1 MPLGRKYFNKLILF
15 GLILLQP
22 FLFCFF
28 LGGGFVL
35 QTLFFFSFHIWFSAT
50 ETHVSVPFSQ
60 AAFSC
65 KRNALQIYTP
75 RSVSILVG
83 PIWEEEKK
91 NKKSFPRVM
100 LSIQQFYRDTDTLV
114 CKFQFGKLE
123 QSQRW
128 MNSVPNHT
136 LKVVT
141 NQKTDVLILALFKTF
156 RNSLQGFVWGS

>member
-1 MPLGRKYFNKLILF
+1 MPLRRKYFNKLILF

-22 FLFCFF
+22 FLF
-28 LGGGFVL
+28 
-35 QTLFFFSFHIWFSAT
+35 LFFFFWFYKLYFFFRFIYDII
-50 ETHVSVPFSQ
+50 HVSMPFSL

-65 KRNALQIYTP
+65 KRNALQIYT
-75 RSVSILVG
+75 SQFVSILVG
-83 PIWEEEKK
+83 PIQEEEKK

-100 LSIQQFYRDTDTLV
+100 LRIQQFYRDTDMLV
-114 CKFQFGKLE
+114 CNFQFGKLE

-156 RNSLQGFVWGS
+156 INSLQGFVWGS

>member
-1 MPLGRKYFNKLILF
+1 MPLRRKYFNKLILF

-28 LGGGFVL
+28 WGGFVL
-35 QTLFFFSFHIWFSAT
+35 QTFFFFRFTYDTI
-50 ETHVSVPFSQ
+50 HVSVPFSQ

-65 KRNALQIYTP
+65 KRNALQIHTP

-100 LSIQQFYRDTDTLV
+100 LNIQQFYRDTDTLV

-128 MNSVPNHT
+128 MDSVSNHT